1 MSHSYNKI
9 WIHAIWSTKNRMPLI
24 KPEIENKVFSLVAD
38 ELKEISCPVRIIN
51 GMPEHIHCLFL
62 QNPQKSIIDT
72 VKQIKGGSS
81 HAINLQNI
89 SAEKF
94 AWQTGYAAYSV
105 SESVLEKVFEYIKNQ
120 KQHHQKRSFQEEYD
134 EFLRLHQINDENG

>member
-9 WIHAIWSTKNRMPLI
+9 WIHAVWSTKNRMPMI
-24 KPEIENKVFSLVAD
+24 KPEIEKKVFSLVAN
-38 ELKEISCPVRIIN
+38 ELKEMSCPVRIID
-51 GMPEHIHCLFL
+51 GMTDHIHCLFL
-62 QNPQKSIIDT
+62 QSPQKSMMDII
-72 VKQIKGGSS
+72 KQIKGGSS

-89 SAEKF
+89 SMEKF

-134 EFLRLHQINDENG
+134 EFLRLHRIIENG